1 MARWPGAGVALWAE
15 LERSARRFALLVGGD
30 TPAVAAALADLRGG
44 VPTRVGRLLTES
56 ARRPTEPAVRAKLQ
70 GHSVLVDLEILFD
83 PVLALDPVR
92 LLGALAGGQTPVIAA
107 WPVMTGNTLL
117 RYPPGVGARYDTAYD
132 LQGCLLLTTCPT
144 AFADDP
150 PFTIERFS

>member
-1 MARWPGAGVALWAE
+1 MVRWPDVGVALWGE
-15 LERSARRFALLVGGD
+15 LERSAGRIALLVGKD
-30 TPAVAAALADLRGG
+30 APAVAASLADLRGG
-44 VPTRVGRLLTES
+44 VPTRVGRLLTEMV
-56 ARRPTEPAVRAKLQ
+56 RRPTEPAVRAKLR

-92 LLGALAGGQTPVIAA
+92 LLGALAEGRSPVIAA
-107 WPVMTGNTLL
+107 WPTMTGTDPLH
-117 RYPPGVGARYDTAYD
+117 YPPGVGARYDTVHD
-132 LQGCLLLTTCPT
+132 MRGCLLLTTCPT